1 MNQDFRKFDEFVR
14 ATKPGGRSDLSFLAE
29 TPRVEELITRG
40 LRENLA
46 RSDWRWFQTYLSL
59 AGKRPSV
66 QYVPVFAEALDLR
79 AGGVNPG
86 DVLAYLLDIKDPSS
100 VPAIE
105 RALHWRPDWD
115 EFHDLAFKAL
125 DALLAIDDDA
135 AWRVIESVRDDD
147 RERVREIARR
157 VLARRANG

>member
-1 MNQDFRKFDEFVR
+1 MR
-14 ATKPGGRSDLSFLAE
+14 ATDPGGRSDLRFLAE
-29 TPRVEELITRG
+29 TPRVEELIARG

-59 AGKRPSV
+59 AGERPSA

-79 AGGVNPG
+79 DGGVNPG
-86 DVLAYLLDIKDPSS
+86 DVLEYLRDIEHRRDIKDPSS
-100 VPAIE
+100 VPAVE
-105 RALHWRPDWD
+105 RALHWRQDWD

-125 DALLAIDDDA
+125 DVLLAIDDDA
-135 AWRVIESVRDDD
+135 AWWVIESVRDDD